1 MPHAAS
7 RAKCLSILALTAF
20 LTLATGAAYS
30 QMNPL
35 QRMGQP
41 SARQTASNDCIRSA
55 YQADQFEI
63 PLSRLA
69 LHQSSSP
76 DVQAFAKNTLSRQIA
91 LDQYIY
97 SAKQQMGVHTPKH
110 LSRRDTRQLDRIR
123 KLSGSAFDQDYL
135 HTLLRAFRKDRKNY
149 SYQLQ
154 TTTNATLTPILQ
166 QGLDFY
172 TDRLAALQKLALAH
186 HLSDKKSRR

>member
-20 LTLATGAAYS
+20 LTLATGAAYG

-35 QRMGQP
+35 QRMSQP
-41 SARQTASNDCIRSA
+41 SARQTASNDFIRSA

-63 PLSRLA
+63 QLSRLA

-76 DVQAFAKNTLSRQIA
+76 DVQAFAKKTLSRQIA

-110 LSRRDTRQLDRIR
+110 LSRRDTRQIDRIR

-154 TTTNATLTPILQ
+154 TTTNPTLTPILQ

-172 TDRLAALQKLALAH
+172 TDRLAALDKLALAH
-186 HLSDKKSRR
+186 NINGKKSKR